1 MNEEANPI
9 LAARLARRRPTL
21 LNRARDAW
29 EIALDAAF
37 RRLPMDLGPT
47 LARRFTLAELRLARP
62 WVLEGAR
69 RNLARLRPELPEAE
83 REAMARRFLV
93 HLASLVGEIASVERQ
108 FPAGR
113 VEMQGH
119 EAGVAAH
126 KAGPLVGLSLHTG
139 NWELLGAALRELGVP
154 LSSFYEEAESP
165 GATRVLRGLRG
176 RLGVRLLEPTLAG
189 VRQGLRELR
198 EGRVVAVFGDEARAG
213 RLMAPFFG
221 RPPHT
226 RGNLAVAARLARA
239 TDAVIVV
246 NQVLRLPG
254 NRFRV
259 VFHPPRRLPPRAETG
274 EAALLADVALLNEWI
289 EPAILPHLDQW
300 YFLDDA
306 LD

>member
-1 MNEEANPI
+1 MNEAPNPI
-9 LAARLARRRPTL
+9 VAARLARRRPTL
-21 LNRARDAW
+21 VNRALDAW
-29 EIALDAAF
+29 EIGLDQLF
-37 RRLPMDLGPT
+37 RRLPMDLGPALAQHTT
-47 LARRFTLAELRLARP
+47 LAQLRATRP

-83 REAMARRFLV
+83 REAMAQRFLL
-93 HLASLVGEIASVERQ
+93 HLARLVGEASAIERQ

-113 VEMQGH
+113 VEITGQDAWMA
-119 EAGVAAH
+119 ERR
-126 KAGPLVGLSLHTG
+126 AGPVLGLSLHTG

-154 LSSFYEEAESP
+154 LSSFYEEAESR
-165 GATRVLRGLRG
+165 GATRVLKALRA
-176 RLGVRLLEPTLAG
+176 RLGLRLLEPSVAG
-189 VRQGLRELR
+189 VRQGLRELN

-221 RPPHT
+221 RAPHT

-246 NQVLRLPG
+246 NHVLRLPG

-259 VFHPPRRLPPRAETG
+259 VFHPPRRLPPGRRD
-274 EAALLADVALLNEWI
+274 LLADVVELNGWI
-289 EPAILPHLDQW
+289 EPIIRENLDQW
-300 YFLDDA
+300 FFLDDA